1 MGKSFGVSYL
11 AATAID
17 FEAQMMAT
25 EGEIKFADGTAYA
38 YKQIQ
43 DFSKVNINKGLLLML
58 FKKVWRLTKYHCKNS
73 GVKFNTPGVVRGT
86 HQIDVD
92 FNTR

>member
-1 MGKSFGVSYL
+1 MLYFPEKLFVLLFHCAGGVVGDLVMGKSFGVSYL

-17 FEAQMMAT
+17 FEAQMMAS

-43 DFSKVNINKGLLLML
+43 DFSQVRCEINKDTTSY
-58 FKKVWRLTKYHCKNS
+58 V
-73 GVKFNTPGVVRGT
+73 
-86 HQIDVD
+86 I
-92 FNTR
+92 